1 MEFLSNL
8 SWTELAGVAALWI
21 LTFDRLAKIT
31 PTEVDNKI
39 AAVLLTWLYRIFAVL
54 GIKVPEIK

>member
-1 MEFLSNL
+1 MEFLSNMT
-8 SWTELAGVAALWI
+8 WTELSGVAALWI
-21 LTFDRLAKIT
+21 LAFDRLAKIT

-54 GIKVPEIK
+54 GVKVPEIK